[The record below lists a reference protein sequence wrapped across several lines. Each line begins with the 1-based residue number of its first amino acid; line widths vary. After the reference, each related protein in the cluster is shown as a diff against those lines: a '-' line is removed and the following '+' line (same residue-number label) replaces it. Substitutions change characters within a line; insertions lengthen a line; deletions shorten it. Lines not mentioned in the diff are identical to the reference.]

1 MPIRD
6 RGQLSDLTNRKA
18 SSPQY
23 LEAQLNGLN
32 NSLSRLAA
40 KKELNDMGQVEVAMQ
55 ANRRQRKQIIAR
67 IKASAAPLTLLFYGT
82 GGTHAKKHDN
92 SIIGV
97 LAQQLGIASNRSPAS
112 GSDQAVKRYTNETET
127 AQVIDGPAGKMEELY
142 RANRVR
148 SDINDTPEIN
158 SAIEQAVNQIKAKFD
173 AMDPRPTAATPL
185 VINLMGHSRGSVNAL
200 RVANQIAKLE
210 GYEHIQF
217 NLLLLDPVAGPGLEA
232 HEDAQS
238 VPANV
243 KSCLCVVSRHEDRGG
258 FPSLVDN
265 LSVKN
270 QNTTRFLEVLVP
282 GNHTSPRHAEG
293 DSVSQRAV
301 AGFVGALSHR
311 WLQEYAGGLVE
322 GLPPEVSGRNA
333 KGKAER
339 YSLGDNVSLSDLYSR
354 CIENAE
360 KIRAESGYSYTDYT
374 QSGGQFPRAI
384 DLIYRNAKGK
394 EVYTDPAQIEN
405 FFSSSGPINRPIA
418 VSADSFL
425 RARANL
431 TAHYHQSMWVLAACT
446 LAACTLAACS
456 LVTVSVFFSPVI
468 LLGVAF
474 AASKYSNYQRQMAA
488 IEKRETAFY
497 NSRVYAAPAMST
509 SLQTLK
515 NNFIDS
521 LKSKSDHAW
530 FSTRAKERV
539 AQAERL
545 ISEAK
550 AGDFRGLATVSS
562 RSELGVL
569 LAMIKREQAFLTTHA
584 PALLREEKARAD
596 HMHSLEAAL
605 GDQQDLQ
612 AYYQGMLSEYK
623 DRTQAPVT
631 VRQLAACE
639 KKIEA
644 LQQEIEQAPSQQ
656 FGFSTPSLY
665 LKLQLRDD
673 LVPEQPQG
681 HAARLGE
688 ICQEL
693 VSNSP
698 EHGLN
703 NGTINNLAGY
713 VADFHANSTNNLP
726 LARQQCFQ
734 ERMLFLAEYLATPRA
749 ERHHLCPSV
758 VQRYRGEG
766 ATQRFSTII
775 LQDAILNL
783 QQKIQ
788 ERVDNDASGDLS
800 LIRID
805 DVAALSFKER
815 IALQQ
820 VIVDLHQQLDAGLTN
835 TASLAQ
841 DKKTA
846 HAHRPGWLSNKLGR
860 KRTEEK
866 VWGAVEAACD
876 KLRRSP
882 SPSR

>member
-1 MPIRD
+1 MP
-6 RGQLSDLTNRKA
+6 RGERGKLSDLKKNRKA
-18 SSPQY
+18 SSPQS
-23 LEAQLNGLN
+23 LETQLNDLN
-32 NSLSRLAA
+32 NSLSRLAGR
-40 KKELNDMGQVEVAMQ
+40 ENDMGQVEVAMQ
-55 ANRRQRKQIIAR
+55 ANRRQRAQIIAR

-112 GSDQAVKRYTNETET
+112 VSGQAVKRYTNETQT
-127 AQVIDGPAGKMEELY
+127 AQVIDGPTGKVEELY

-148 SDINDTPEIN
+148 SNIDDTPEIN
-158 SAIEQAVNQIKAKFD
+158 SAIQQAVDQIKAKFD
-173 AMDPRPTAATPL
+173 AMDPQPTAETPL

-217 NLLLLDPVAGPGLEA
+217 NLLLLDPVAGPGLED

-243 KSCLCVVSRHEDRGG
+243 SSCLCVVSRHEDRGG

-265 LSVKN
+265 LSVKD

-282 GNHTSPRHAEG
+282 GNHASPRHAEG
-293 DSVSQRAV
+293 EAASQRAV
-301 AGFVGALSHR
+301 ADFVGVLSHR
-311 WLQEYAGGLVE
+311 WLQQHAGGLAE
-322 GLPPEVSGRNA
+322 GLVPVVSGRNA
-333 KGKAER
+333 EGKAQLKRLEN
-339 YSLGDNVSLSDLYSR
+339 NVSLSDRYLR
-354 CIENAE
+354 CINNADQ
-360 KIRAESGYSYTDYT
+360 IRAESGYSYTDYT

-384 DLIYRNAKGK
+384 DLIYRNASGG
-394 EVYTDPAQIEN
+394 EVYTNPEHIEN

-425 RARANL
+425 QARAHL
-431 TAHYHQSMWVLAACT
+431 TVRYHQSMWVLAASVLIPPMI
-446 LAACTLAACS
+446 LAAP
-456 LVTVSVFFSPVI
+456 FI
-468 LLGVAF
+468 

-497 NSRVYAAPAMST
+497 NSRLYAAPEMTA

-521 LKSKSDHAW
+521 LKAKVRHSW
-530 FSTRAKERV
+530 FPARAEERLNKV
-539 AQAERL
+539 EELISQAEQ
-545 ISEAK
+545 
-550 AGDFRGLATVSS
+550 GVFRGLATVSS

-569 LAMIKREQAFLTTHA
+569 LAMIKREQGFLTEQA
-584 PALLREEKARAD
+584 PALLKEEKARVD
-596 HMHSLEAAL
+596 HMRSLEADLEA
-605 GDQQDLQ
+605 QQQLQ
-612 AYYQGMLSEYK
+612 AHYQGMLSEFK
-623 DRTQAPVT
+623 DRTQAPGT
-631 VRQLAACE
+631 VAQLVRCE
-639 KKIEA
+639 A
-644 LQQEIEQAPSQQ
+644 EIQRLEGEIGQAS
-656 FGFSTPSLY
+656 SPSLTISAGSLY
-665 LKLQLRDD
+665 RKLQLDDD
-673 LVPEQPQG
+673 LIHYEPKDREYIVRQVCQALG
-681 HAARLGE
+681 QHAEANYGLSAR
-688 ICQEL
+688 
-693 VSNSP
+693 
-698 EHGLN
+698 
-703 NGTINNLAGY
+703 TINNLAGY
-713 VADFHANSTNNLP
+713 VTDFHANSANNLP

-734 ERMLFLAEYLATPRA
+734 ERMLFLAQYLATPRA
-749 ERHHLCPSV
+749 ERHRLCPSV

-783 QQKIQ
+783 QQRIQ
-788 ERVDNDASGDLS
+788 ERVGNDASGDLS
-800 LIRID
+800 IIELK

-820 VIVDLHQQLDAGLTN
+820 VIVDLHQQLDAGLSNATN
-835 TASLAQ
+835 LVH

-876 KLRRSP
+876 RLEVSCDKASAP
-882 SPSR
+882 SL